1 MCQALCT
8 RRARTDADMRP
19 VMLVYNSS
27 IVYVLVA
34 GYACTLNIAVQNT
47 SGPSLELL
55 QEGTVGPWLSIVGPV
70 PSFYRQPI
78 DRARCGK
85 AAH

>member
-1 MCQALCT
+1 M
-8 RRARTDADMRP
+8 P
-19 VMLVYNSS
+19 VHSPYKIQMPN
-27 IVYVLVA
+27 
-34 GYACTLNIAVQNT
+34 
-47 SGPSLELL
+47 GPSLELL

-70 PSFYRQPI
+70 PSFYQQPI